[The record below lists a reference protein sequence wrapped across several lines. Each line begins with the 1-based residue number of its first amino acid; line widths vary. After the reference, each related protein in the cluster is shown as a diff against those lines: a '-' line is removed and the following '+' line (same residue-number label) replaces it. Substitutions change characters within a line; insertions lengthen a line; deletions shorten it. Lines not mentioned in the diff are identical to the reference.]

1 MTEQQEKFLDY
12 VDSVGNLIFSLLKQ
26 LHTTLDTLTAMNPN
40 VSL

>member
-26 LHTTLDTLTAMNPN
+26 LHTF
-40 VSL
+40 